1 MRPPIHQRFVDKA
14 DAAITA
20 AVEIYNKP
28 SFAYREETF
37 AILALNA
44 WELLL
49 KGKVLK
55 DAGNDVRAL
64 RVYEPRDL
72 KGGGKSTKLYAK
84 RNRTGNFHSISFFE
98 CAKRLTASGTL
109 PAEVFANLD
118 ALVAIRD
125 NSIHYVTPSARLAR
139 QAQELAAASIKNFV
153 LLDKQWFE
161 HDLSR
166 ALNLILPLSF
176 VPGTG
181 QVESVVTTADESR
194 LIDFL
199 EQMGQAIGTPESD
212 FAVAVRLE
220 VKVEKSSLATASK
233 VVWSKAPD
241 AVKVMLTETDIRTKY
256 PWDYGELVKRL
267 TKRYTDFKANQK
279 FHDIRMPLLPDEKYA
294 KARYLDPG
302 NPKSPKK
309 DFYNPNVLPIF
320 DQHYTKA

>member
-1 MRPPIHQRFVDKA
+1 MRPPLHQRFVDKA

-20 AVEIYNKP
+20 AVEVYNKP
-28 SFAYREETF
+28 GFSYREETF

-64 RVYEPRDL
+64 RVYEPRVL

-84 RNRTGNFHSISFFE
+84 RNRTDNFHSISFFE
-98 CAKRLTASGTL
+98 CVRRLSGSGTL

-125 NSIHYVTPSARLAR
+125 NSVHYVTPSGRLAR

-153 LLDKQWFE
+153 LLDRHWFGR
-161 HDLSR
+161 DLSS

-176 VPGTG
+176 VSGAG

-194 LIDFL
+194 LIRFL
-199 EQMGQAIGTPESD
+199 EKIAHEVGTPESE
-212 FAVAVRLE
+212 FAVAVRFE
-220 VKVEKSSLATASK
+220 VKVEKSSLTTASK
-233 VVWSKAPD
+233 VVWSKDPD
-241 AVKVMLTETDIRTKY
+241 AVKLALTETDIRTKY

-267 TKRYTDFKANQK
+267 TKRYTDFKSNKK
-279 FHDIRMPLLPDEKYA
+279 FHDIRMPLLPDEKFA

-309 DFYNPNVLPIF
+309 DFYNPNVLPVF